1 MSEPVIAVLNVMIL
15 FMVLLLP
22 FGFYRVWIGRGL
34 ADRLLAIEM
43 VTSLLIGISILVGLL
58 ANTNITIDVGIV
70 LAALG
75 FAGTLSVARYIA
87 EGRVF

>member
-1 MSEPVIAVLNVMIL
+1 MSEPVIAALNAMIL

-22 FGFYRVWIGRGL
+22 FAFYRVWIGRGL

>member
-1 MSEPVIAVLNVMIL
+1 MSEPVNAILSVMII

-34 ADRLLAIEM
+34 ADRMLAIEM
-43 VTSLLIGISILVGLL
+43 VTSLLIGISLLVGLL
-58 ANTNITIDVGIV
+58 ANTNITIDIGII
-70 LAALG
+70 LGALG
-75 FAGTLSVARYIA
+75 FAGTLSVARYVA